1 MVGIGA
7 KSEYNPLSCL
17 HVYLD
22 IDATKKYSLSTEG
35 NTDCDDPFILSLSL
49 RTLVLCMVHVM
60 VWKYSNTD
68 NNVQVPFRELLGMSV
83 RLAHEPLII
92 SLPTYLPTEEAVSH
106 RKRLCQYIHSE
117 FGVKEVVVHKCKL
130 WSLITY

>member
-1 MVGIGA
+1 MQVGLLSSEYCNIIGIGA

-22 IDATKKYSLSTEG
+22 IDVTKKYSLFTEN

-49 RTLVLCMVHVM
+49 RTLVLCMVHAM
-60 VWKYSNTD
+60 VWKYSDTD
-68 NNVQVPFRELLGMSV
+68 NNVPSREPLGMSV

-92 SLPTYLPTEEAVSH
+92 PLPTYLPTEEAVSY
-106 RKRLCQYIHSE
+106 RKRLCQYIHSK
-117 FGVKEVVVHKCKL
+117 FGV
-130 WSLITY
+130 